1 MFSMFPD
8 GWPGAGLLSLRAAV
22 GVVFIIQGMAY
33 FENKGELG
41 FLMLAI
47 TSLLTAVGILLLIG
61 FLTRIAA
68 FVAVII
74 GTSSMFSWLPGS
86 SLGPFQDRATAALA
100 AVIAVAVI
108 CLGAGALSLDARLFG
123 RREIIIP
130 ASLSKE

>member
-22 GVVFIIQGMAY
+22 GVVFITQGMAY

-74 GTSSMFSWLPGS
+74 GTSSMFSWLPGN
-86 SLGPFQDRATAALA
+86 SLGPLQDRATAALA